1 MNPAGGHLSEGGA
14 QAAAAAARAG
24 WTAWPP
30 VCFTPLMDA
39 AQLAGSLESGGA
51 AEMLKSLYGENDG
64 TVERQ
69 RARYRSL
76 VGKFASAFPT
86 AGTPRLFST
95 PGRTEVCGNHTDHNG
110 GRVLAAAVDLDAIA
124 VAAPTSDGLITVESE
139 GYPRQSVRLD
149 DLARKA
155 AERSTATAL
164 TRGVAARMKDVGHAV
179 GGFSACVASDVLKG
193 SGLSSS
199 ASYEVLMATIINHFF
214 NAGRVSA
221 VDCALIAQYSE
232 NEYFGKPCGLMDQT
246 TCALGGFVTID
257 FKEFAH
263 PRVKSVSSEFSGSG
277 YVPVIVDTGGS
288 HADLTDDYA
297 AVKDEM
303 KDVARFFGGNVL
315 RDISRDRVLAELP
328 RLRGKVSDRA
338 VLRALHFYADDLRVE
353 QEVRSLEGGRFTE
366 FLRLVRES
374 GLSSWTLLQNCYSS
388 RNITEQG
395 VPIALALS
403 QDLLGEN
410 GAWRVHGGGFAGTIL
425 SFVPAGKIG
434 EYLAG
439 MSAVFGPASCHALSV
454 RSAGTVMLTIS

>member
-1 MNPAGGHLSEGGA
+1 MS
-14 QAAAAAARAG
+14 AAE
-24 WTAWPP
+24 
-30 VCFTPLMDA
+30 
-39 AQLAGSLESGGA
+39 LAGSLETSGA
-51 AEMLKSLYGENDG
+51 AEVLKSLYGATAG
-64 TVERQ
+64 AMERQ
-69 RARYRSL
+69 KTRYRRL
-76 VGKFASAFPT
+76 VEKFQSTFPR

-110 GRVLAAAVDLDAIA
+110 GRVLAAAVDLDVIA
-124 VAAPTSDGLITVESE
+124 VAAPTSDGLITIESE

-164 TRGVAARMKDVGHAV
+164 TRGVAARMKEVGHAV
-179 GGFSACVASDVLKG
+179 GGFCACVASDVLKG

-199 ASYEVLMATIINHFF
+199 ASYEVLIATILNHFF
-214 NAGRVSA
+214 NAGRVPP

-257 FKEFAH
+257 FQDFAH
-263 PRVKSVSSEFSGSG
+263 PRVRSVSSEFSGSG

-303 KDVARFFGGNVL
+303 KDVARFFGGAVL
-315 RDISRDRVLAELP
+315 RDISRDRVLSELP

-338 VLRALHFYADDLRVE
+338 ILRALHFYADDLRVE
-353 QEVRSLEGGRFTE
+353 EEVRSLEGGRFTE

-388 RNITEQG
+388 RNVTEQG

-425 SFVPAGKIG
+425 SFVPVGNLR
-434 EYLAG
+434 EYLSG
-439 MSAVFGPASCHALSV
+439 MRAVFGPDSCHALSV
-454 RSAGTVMLTIS
+454 RATGAVMLNIP

>member
-1 MNPAGGHLSEGGA
+1 M
-14 QAAAAAARAG
+14 
-24 WTAWPP
+24 
-30 VCFTPLMDA
+30 
-39 AQLAGSLESGGA
+39 
-51 AEMLKSLYGENDG
+51 
-64 TVERQ
+64 
-69 RARYRSL
+69 
-76 VGKFASAFPT
+76 
-86 AGTPRLFST
+86 
-95 PGRTEVCGNHTDHNG
+95 
-110 GRVLAAAVDLDAIA
+110 
-124 VAAPTSDGLITVESE
+124 
-139 GYPRQSVRLD
+139 
-149 DLARKA
+149 
-155 AERSTATAL
+155 
-164 TRGVAARMKDVGHAV
+164 
-179 GGFSACVASDVLKG
+179 
-193 SGLSSS
+193 
-199 ASYEVLMATIINHFF
+199 
-214 NAGRVSA
+214 
-221 VDCALIAQYSE
+221 DCALTAQYSE

-439 MSAVFGPASCHALSV
+439 MSAVFGPASCRALSV

>member
-1 MNPAGGHLSEGGA
+1 MN
-14 QAAAAAARAG
+14 
-24 WTAWPP
+24 
-30 VCFTPLMDA
+30 A
-39 AQLAGSLESGGA
+39 AQLAGSLESSGA
-51 AEMLKSLYGENDG
+51 ADTLKLLYGAKAG
-64 TVERQ
+64 AVQRQ
-69 RARYRSL
+69 RARYRGL
-76 VGKFASAFPT
+76 VEKFQSAFPR
-86 AGTPRLFST
+86 ADAPRLFST

-124 VAAPTSDGLITVESE
+124 VAAPTSDGTITIESE
-139 GYPRQSVRLD
+139 GYPRQSVRID

-179 GGFSACVASDVLKG
+179 GGFCACVASDVLKG

-199 ASYEVLMATIINHFF
+199 ASYEVLIATVLNHFF
-214 NAGRVSA
+214 NAGRVSG
-221 VDCALIAQYSE
+221 VELALIAQYSE

-257 FKEFAH
+257 FQDFAH
-263 PRVKSVSSEFSGSG
+263 PRVRSVSSEFSGSG

-297 AVKDEM
+297 GVKDEM
-303 KDVARFFGGNVL
+303 KDVARFFGGSVL
-315 RDISRDRVLAELP
+315 RDVSRDRVLAELP
-328 RLRGKVSDRA
+328 ALRGKVSDRA
-338 VLRALHFYADDLRVE
+338 ILRALHFYADDLRVE
-353 QEVRSLEGGRFTE
+353 EEVQSLEGGQFKE

-388 RNITEQG
+388 RNVREQG

-403 QDLLGEN
+403 QTLLGEN

-425 SFVPAGKIG
+425 AFVPDGKLG
-434 EYLAG
+434 EYLFG
-439 MSAVFGPASCHALSV
+439 MCAVFGPDSCHALSI
-454 RSAGTVMLTIS
+454 RATGSVMLNIT